1 MFETRLVNVKRDHQG
16 KDRLA
21 VLDRDHAPRGE
32 ALAIADAVDFVD
44 DRHLGIAADQEIAVQ
59 RVRRAAVHSAAGR
72 DQRLTDHLP
81 AEHALPAILWAT
93 AAKKIHFKLL
103 D

>member
-59 RVRRAAVHSAAGR
+59 RVRRAAVHRAAGR
-72 DQRLTDHLP
+72 GPRPADHP
-81 AEHALPAILWAT
+81 PPPNPPPAIPWAY
-93 AAKKIHFKLL
+93 APEKN
-103 D
+103 